1 MTIHLPQELAQFI
14 HDAVRAGF
22 YAREDDVIR
31 DALTRLKQ
39 AMPKSTPASGK
50 RAKRAEPAAPAR
62 GATEETAYDV
72 ARRAGLIGC
81 LKGAPRSPTDL
92 STNPKH
98 MEGFGRD

>member
-1 MTIHLPQELAQFI
+1 MTIHLSKELAQFI

-22 YAREDDVIR
+22 YAREDDVIH

-39 AMPKSTPASGK
+39 ALPESAPPSGK
-50 RAKRAEPAAPAR
+50 HAKRAEPAAPAT
-62 GATEETAYDV
+62 ADTEETAYDV

-81 LKGAPRSPTDL
+81 IKGAPRSSTDL

-98 MEGFGRD
+98 MEGFGRE